1 MSHNATEA
9 QSGPSRPATYTLVA
23 GLLARVPSSY
33 RACRQ
38 TMNAVMPNRQLAT
51 NTAPTT
57 FQKKTA
63 SMRTLNPISRK
74 DT

>member
-33 RACRQ
+33 RACRH
-38 TMNAVMPNRQLAT
+38 TMNADRPNRQFAT
-51 NTAPTT
+51 NTAPTVC
-57 FQKKTA
+57 QNKMS
-63 SMRTLNPISRK
+63 SMRTLNPMSRK